1 MNDLHAPVPPPL
13 PAAPRDESP
22 LPPAR
27 SRGSYRWLTA
37 VLAVLLGLV
46 AAWGVQERNARLR
59 QAGEVESVTRRTL
72 FIQAHT
78 ADLLRLLAQ
87 PDTRIVRLSGD
98 GIDESHTATIVWSP
112 IQGIGYVHTDLPG
125 PLSLTAAA
133 NPASPGQTLV
143 EFDGAA
149 PPATFV
155 LPPGDW
161 KDASFAIRDRR
172 PATSDASAPLFLTI
186 NAPNAFEGSHPRRS
200 R

>member
-1 MNDLHAPVPPPL
+1 M
-13 PAAPRDESP
+13 
-22 LPPAR
+22 
-27 SRGSYRWLTA
+27 
-37 VLAVLLGLV
+37 LLGLA

-59 QAGEVESVTRRTL
+59 QAGEVESITRRTI

-98 GIDESHTATIVWSP
+98 GLAESHTATIVWNP
-112 IQGIGYVHTDLPG
+112 TQGTGFVHTDLPG
-125 PLSLTAAA
+125 PLKLTATT
-133 NPASPGQTLV
+133 NPAAPGQTLV
-143 EFDGAA
+143 AFDGAA

-161 KDASFAIRDRR
+161 NDALFAIRDRH
-172 PATSDASAPLFLTI
+172 PATSDESAPLFLTI
-186 NAPNAFEGSHPRRS
+186 GSPGAFEGSHPRRP